1 MVVKGNI
8 ARLTVL
14 NLRVC
19 FNVDDD
25 GEIKKDRESVCRGE
39 MGFILVKSKA
49 ILFVLEKFFLR
60 YYAVLSVNIK
70 HDKLYLAY
78 MHRFMNCDHIV
89 G

>member
-25 GEIKKDRESVCRGE
+25 GEIKKDRESVYRGE

-49 ILFVLEKFFLR
+49 ILFVLEKIFLR
-60 YYAVLSVNIK
+60 YYAVLSANIK
-70 HDKLYLAY
+70 HDK
-78 MHRFMNCDHIV
+78 
-89 G
+89 